1 MNRREALSSQT
12 IGAYVARGRRLRAE
26 ALRKAFAAAFRPL
39 RRLVLGL
46 SGLVLTGLRSSRLW
60 HRRRLAVRELQSLD
74 DRMLKDIGVP
84 RGEIFHLIDSLL
96 SDPAD
101 QPAPRSAEVLPLRR
115 RGAASVPRKDLA
127 A

>member
-12 IGAYVARGRRLRAE
+12 ISAFVARGRRLRAE
-26 ALRKAFAAAFRPL
+26 ALRKVFAAAFRPL
-39 RRLVLGL
+39 RRFIRGF
-46 SGLVLTGLRSSRLW
+46 SGLLLTGLRNSRRW

-84 RGEIFHLIDSLL
+84 RGEIFHLVERLL
-96 SDPAD
+96 RHPAD

-115 RGAASVPRKDLA
+115 SAAPLPRKDLA